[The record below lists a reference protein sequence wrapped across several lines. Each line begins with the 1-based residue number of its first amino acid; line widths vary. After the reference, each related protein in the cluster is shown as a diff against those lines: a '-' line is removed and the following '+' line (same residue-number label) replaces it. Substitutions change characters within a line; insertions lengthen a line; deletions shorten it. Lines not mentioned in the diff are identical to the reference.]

1 VKPLWPGLLAA
12 LGAVLGSAAAA
23 AHQPGVS
30 SSRVVV
36 EPSAFTVTIDA
47 LGQDYER
54 AAGLRLRDDAS
65 GAVNP
70 VALAVSAP
78 ALIRYVT
85 EHATVQ
91 AGGQGCMPTPKPPR
105 AAGTHVSVRVVWRC
119 PPDAPD
125 PVYRVSLFQEV
136 DPAARH
142 VVLMTTAAG
151 ESEVA
156 LDANSPG
163 VALGGAPPTALAVVW
178 RFLVAGVE
186 HIFMGYDH
194 IAFLAAMVLWG
205 RTLWPLVKVVTA
217 FTIAHTATLA
227 LAVLGV
233 VTPPPQLVEVL
244 IAASIVYAAA
254 ENFWT
259 RDVGR
264 RWRTAFAFGL
274 IHGFGFASVLRE
286 FGLPKGAI
294 VPALAS
300 FNLGVEVGQIAIVLL
315 IVPPMV
321 LLDRAVFAP
330 RNDSA
335 KLVYGC
341 STAILLCGLY
351 WMVQRAAI

>member
-1 VKPLWPGLLAA
+1 
-12 LGAVLGSAAAA
+12 
-23 AHQPGVS
+23 
-30 SSRVVV
+30 
-36 EPSAFTVTIDA
+36 
-47 LGQDYER
+47 
-54 AAGLRLRDDAS
+54 
-65 GAVNP
+65 
-70 VALAVSAP
+70 
-78 ALIRYVT
+78 
-85 EHATVQ
+85 
-91 AGGQGCMPTPKPPR
+91 
-105 AAGTHVSVRVVWRC
+105 
-119 PPDAPD
+119 
-125 PVYRVSLFQEV
+125 VSLFQEV